1 MNGLH
6 VRYQQLISKK
16 YNSMMLVWKI
26 ILLCVQNHVKP
37 SSEINNLSY
46 AIVTQYRIT
55 FRANKKSI
63 Q

>member
-1 MNGLH
+1 MNGLQ

-37 SSEINNLSY
+37 DRNLS
-46 AIVTQYRIT
+46 
-55 FRANKKSI
+55 
-63 Q
+63 